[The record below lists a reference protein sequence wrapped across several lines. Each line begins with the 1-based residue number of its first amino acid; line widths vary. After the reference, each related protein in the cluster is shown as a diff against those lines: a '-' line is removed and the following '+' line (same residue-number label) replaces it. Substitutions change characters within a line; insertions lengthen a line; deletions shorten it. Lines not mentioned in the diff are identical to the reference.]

1 MGERRMA
8 AHKAPR
14 YAIYYAP
21 ELGSALDTFGQT
33 WLGQRGHDALASAI
47 GKSSEVSI
55 DRIGEL
61 TDSPR
66 RYGFHG
72 TLKPP
77 FELNPAN
84 RPEGLLEA
92 ARVFARSRGPIQ
104 LPPLELAVIG
114 KFIAL
119 TPIAESAALE
129 KLAAACVRAFEGFR
143 TPLSKQQEEDYK
155 LNKLTVH
162 QEQMLEHWGY
172 PYVMEEFRFHI
183 SLTDRIDD
191 DRERNTVM
199 ELLTSLT
206 RPFLGEPVS
215 VRDLVVFAQDAIGQP
230 MKPVER
236 IPFGRTA

>member
-1 MGERRMA
+1 MA
-8 AHKAPR
+8 AHQAPR

-21 ELGSALDTFGQT
+21 EPGSALDTFGQT
-33 WLGQRGHDALASAI
+33 WLGHRGPEALAAAI
-47 GKSSEVSI
+47 GSAGGI
-55 DRIGEL
+55 APQRIAQL
-61 TDSPR
+61 TESPR

-77 FELNPAN
+77 FELNPSN
-84 RPEGLLEA
+84 SPEGLIAA
-92 ARVFARSRGPIQ
+92 ARVFARGLTAID

-129 KLAAACVRAFEGFR
+129 RLAAACVRAFEGYR
-143 TPLSKQQEEDYK
+143 TPLSKDQEEDYK

-191 DRERNTVM
+191 DGERQSVM
-199 ELLTSLT
+199 DLLTALAQ
-206 RPFLGEPVS
+206 PVLPHPIRI
-215 VRDLVVFAQDAIGQP
+215 RDLVVFAQDGLGLP
-230 MKPVER
+230 MRPLER
-236 IPFGRTA
+236 IPFGRA

>member
-1 MGERRMA
+1 MA
-8 AHKAPR
+8 APSGPR

-21 ELGSALDTFGQT
+21 ALGSALDVFGQT
-33 WLGQRGHDALASAI
+33 WLGLRGRDALSAAL
-47 GKSSEVSI
+47 GANSSVSLE
-55 DRIGEL
+55 RISQL
-61 TDSPR
+61 TESPR

-77 FELNPAN
+77 FELNPN
-84 RPEGLLEA
+84 SRPAGLIAA
-92 ARVFARSRGPIQ
+92 ARVFASTRTPIQ

-129 KLAAACVRAFEGFR
+129 RLAAACVRAFEGYR
-143 TPLSKQQEEDYK
+143 APLSKKQEDDYK

-183 SLTDRIDD
+183 SLTDRIDE
-191 DRERNTVM
+191 DRERTAVM
-199 ELLTSLT
+199 DLLTRLT
-206 RPFLGEPVS
+206 KPVLGEPVLI
-215 VRDLVVFAQDAIGQP
+215 RDLVVFAQDGLDQP

-236 IPFGRTA
+236 IPFGRAA

>member
-1 MGERRMA
+1 MA
-8 AHKAPR
+8 AHDAPR

-21 ELGSALDTFGQT
+21 EPGSALDTFGQT
-33 WLGQRGHDALASAI
+33 WLGHNGRDALTKAI
-47 GKSSEVSI
+47 GAASKVSL
-55 DRIGEL
+55 DRIAEF

-72 TLKPP
+72 TFKPP

-84 RPEGLLEA
+84 RPEGLIEA
-92 ARVFARSRGPIQ
+92 ASVFARSRSPIE

-143 TPLSKQQEEDYK
+143 TPLSKQQEDDYK

-183 SLTDRIDD
+183 SLTDRIDTD
-191 DRERNTVM
+191 AERDSVM
-199 ELLTSLT
+199 ELLTALA
-206 RPFLGEPVS
+206 RPVLGQPILI
-215 VRDLVVFAQDAIGQP
+215 RDLVVFAQDAFGQP
-230 MKPVER
+230 MRVIER
-236 IPFGRTA
+236 IPFGRAA

>member
-1 MGERRMA
+1 MA
-8 AHKAPR
+8 APTAPR

-21 ELGSALDTFGQT
+21 DIGSALDTFGHT
-33 WLGQRGHDALASAI
+33 WLGLRGREALAAAV
-47 GKSSEVSI
+47 GTSSKVAL
-55 DRIGEL
+55 DRIDQL
-61 TDSPR
+61 TESPR

-84 RPEGLLEA
+84 RAAGLIEA
-92 ARVFARSRGPIQ
+92 AHVFARSRAPIQ

-129 KLAAACVRAFEGFR
+129 RLAAACVRAFEGFR
-143 TPLSKQQEEDYK
+143 TPLNRQQEEDYK

-191 DRERNTVM
+191 DAERDAVM
-199 ELLTSLT
+199 DLLATLAA
-206 RPFLGEPVS
+206 PVLGEPILI
-215 VRDLVVFAQDAIGQP
+215 RDLVVFAQDALGQP
-230 MKPVER
+230 MKAIER
-236 IPFGRTA
+236 IPFGRSA

>member
-1 MGERRMA
+1 MA

-21 ELGSALDTFGQT
+21 EPGSALDTFGQT
-33 WLGQRGHDALASAI
+33 WLGHRGPEALSTAVGSAGPISPQRIAQ
-47 GKSSEVSI
+47 
-55 DRIGEL
+55 L
-61 TDSPR
+61 TESPR

-77 FELNPAN
+77 FELNPAST
-84 RPEGLLEA
+84 REGLIA
-92 ARVFARSRGPIQ
+92 ATRVFARSRSPID

-129 KLAAACVRAFEGFR
+129 KLAAACVRAFEGYR
-143 TPLSKQQEEDYK
+143 TPLSKDQEEDYK

-191 DRERNTVM
+191 DGERQSVM
-199 ELLTSLT
+199 ELLTALAQ
-206 RPFLGEPVS
+206 PVLPQPIQI
-215 VRDLVVFAQDAIGQP
+215 RDLVVFAQDAIGMPMQP
-230 MKPVER
+230 LER
-236 IPFGRTA
+236 IPFGRV

>member
-1 MGERRMA
+1 MA
-8 AHKAPR
+8 AQTAPR

-21 ELGSALDTFGQT
+21 EPDSALDTFGQT
-33 WLGQRGHDALASAI
+33 WLGHRGPEVLAQAL
-47 GKSSEVSI
+47 GKNSKVPVE
-55 DRIGEL
+55 RIGQL

-77 FELNPAN
+77 FELNAVN
-84 RPEGLLEA
+84 RAEGLLAA
-92 ARVFARSRGPIQ
+92 ARVFARSRGAID

-119 TPIAESAALE
+119 TPVAESAALE
-129 KLAAACVRAFEGFR
+129 RLAAACVRAFEGFR

-191 DRERNTVM
+191 DGERQSVM
-199 ELLTSLT
+199 ELLTKLAQ
-206 RPFLGEPVS
+206 PV
-215 VRDLVVFAQDAIGQP
+215 VGQPIRIRDLVVFAQDGAGQP
-230 MKPVER
+230 MRPLER
-236 IPFGRTA
+236 IPFGRSA

>member
-1 MGERRMA
+1 MA
-8 AHKAPR
+8 AQTAPR

-21 ELGSALDTFGQT
+21 EPDSALDTFGET
-33 WLGQRGHDALASAI
+33 WLGHRGADALSAAI
-47 GKSSEVSI
+47 GNNSKVSI
-55 DRIGEL
+55 ARIEQL

-84 RPEGLLEA
+84 SPEGLLAA
-92 ARVFARSRGPIQ
+92 ARVFARSRGAID

-129 KLAAACVRAFEGFR
+129 RLAAACVRAFEGFR

-191 DRERNTVM
+191 DDERQAVM
-199 ELLTSLT
+199 ELLTKLAQ
-206 RPFLGEPVS
+206 PVVS
-215 VRDLVVFAQDAIGQP
+215 QAIRIRDLVVFAQDGVGQP
-230 MKPVER
+230 MKPLER
-236 IPFGRTA
+236 IPFGRPA

>member
-1 MGERRMA
+1 MGVQT
-8 AHKAPR
+8 APR

-21 ELGSALDTFGQT
+21 EPESALDTFGQT
-33 WLGQRGHDALASAI
+33 WLGHRGRAALEAAI
-47 GKSSEVSI
+47 GKYAKPSLE
-55 DRIGEL
+55 RIGEL
-61 TDSPR
+61 TESPR

-77 FELNPAN
+77 FELNAVN
-84 RPEGLLEA
+84 RPEGLLAA
-92 ARVFARSRGPIQ
+92 ARVFARSRGPIE

-129 KLAAACVRAFEGFR
+129 RLAAACVRAFEGFR
-143 TPLSKQQEEDYK
+143 TPLSKKQEEDYK
-155 LNKLTVH
+155 RNKLTVH

-191 DRERNTVM
+191 DHERQSVM
-199 ELLTSLT
+199 DLLSKLAQ
-206 RPFLGEPVS
+206 PVLGQPIRI
-215 VRDLVVFAQDAIGQP
+215 RDLVVFAQDAIGQP
-230 MKPVER
+230 MTPLER
-236 IPFGRTA
+236 IPFGRNV

>member
-1 MGERRMA
+1 MA
-8 AHKAPR
+8 AQTAPR

-21 ELGSALDTFGQT
+21 DPDSALDIFGQT
-33 WLGQRGHDALASAI
+33 WLGHRGPDALAAAI
-47 GKSSEVSI
+47 GKDAKVSI
-55 DRIGEL
+55 PRIGQL
-61 TDSPR
+61 TESPR

-77 FELNPAN
+77 FELNVTNSA
-84 RPEGLLEA
+84 EGLLTA
-92 ARVFARSRGPIQ
+92 ARVFARSRSPIE

-129 KLAAACVRAFEGFR
+129 RLAAACVRAFEGFR
-143 TPLSKQQEEDYK
+143 TPLSTRQEDDYK

-191 DRERNTVM
+191 DDERDAVM
-199 ELLTSLT
+199 GLLTKLAH
-206 RPFLGEPVS
+206 PVLGQPLRI
-215 VRDLVVFAQDAIGQP
+215 RDIVVFAQDALGQP
-230 MKPVER
+230 MKPLER
-236 IPFGRTA
+236 IPFGRSA

>member
-1 MGERRMA
+1 MA
-8 AHKAPR
+8 AQTAPR

-21 ELGSALDTFGQT
+21 EPDSALDTFGQT
-33 WLGQRGHDALASAI
+33 WLGHRGVDALAAAL
-47 GKSSEVSI
+47 GKTSTVTVE
-55 DRIGEL
+55 RIGQL
-61 TDSPR
+61 TESPR

-77 FELNPAN
+77 FELNAAN
-84 RPEGLLEA
+84 RPEGLLAA
-92 ARVFARSRGPIQ
+92 ARVFARSRAEIE

-129 KLAAACVRAFEGFR
+129 RLAAACVRAFEGFR

-191 DRERNTVM
+191 DRERQGVM
-199 ELLTSLT
+199 ELLTKLAQ
-206 RPFLGEPVS
+206 PV
-215 VRDLVVFAQDAIGQP
+215 VGQPIRIRDLVVFAQDGIGQP
-230 MKPVER
+230 MTPLER
-236 IPFGRTA
+236 IPFGRNA

>member
-1 MGERRMA
+1 MA
-8 AHKAPR
+8 AQTAPR

-21 ELGSALDTFGQT
+21 EPDSALDTFGQT
-33 WLGQRGHDALASAI
+33 WLGHRGADALAAAI
-47 GKSSEVSI
+47 GNNSKVSVA
-55 DRIGEL
+55 RIEQL

-77 FELNPAN
+77 FELNAAN
-84 RPEGLLEA
+84 SPEGLLAA
-92 ARVFARSRGPIQ
+92 ARVFARSRGAID

-129 KLAAACVRAFEGFR
+129 RLAAACVRAFEGFR

-191 DRERNTVM
+191 DDERHAVM
-199 ELLTSLT
+199 ELLTKLA
-206 RPFLGEPVS
+206 RPVLGQPIRI
-215 VRDLVVFAQDAIGQP
+215 RDLVVFAQDSVGQP
-230 MKPVER
+230 MKTLER
-236 IPFGRTA
+236 IPFGRPA

>member
-1 MGERRMA
+1 MA

-21 ELGSALDTFGQT
+21 EPGSALDTFGQT
-33 WLGQRGHDALASAI
+33 WLGHRGPGALTAAI
-47 GKSSEVSI
+47 GGAGTISPQ
-55 DRIGEL
+55 RIEQL
-61 TDSPR
+61 TESPR

-77 FELNPAN
+77 FELNPTN
-84 RPEGLLEA
+84 TPEGLIAA
-92 ARVFARSRGPIQ
+92 ARVFARSRAPID

-119 TPIAESAALE
+119 TPISESAALE
-129 KLAAACVRAFEGFR
+129 RLAAACVRAFEGYR
-143 TPLSKQQEEDYK
+143 TPLSKDQEEDYK

-162 QEQMLEHWGY
+162 QEQMLKHWGY

-191 DRERNTVM
+191 DRERQSVM
-199 ELLTSLT
+199 ELLTALAQ
-206 RPFLGEPVS
+206 PVLPQPIQI
-215 VRDLVVFAQDAIGQP
+215 RDLVVFAQDGIGLP
-230 MKPVER
+230 MKPLER
-236 IPFGRTA
+236 IPFGRT

>member
-1 MGERRMA
+1 MG

-21 ELGSALDTFGQT
+21 EPGSALDTFGQT
-33 WLGQRGHDALASAI
+33 WLGLHGKDALTAAVGKTAKLSA
-47 GKSSEVSI
+47 
-55 DRIGEL
+55 DRIWDL

-77 FELNPAN
+77 FTLNPAN
-84 RPEGLLEA
+84 SLDGLLAA
-92 ARVFARSRGPIQ
+92 ARVFARSRVPIE
-104 LPPLELAVIG
+104 LPPVELAVIG

-119 TPIAESAALE
+119 SPTAESASLE
-129 KLAAACVRAFEGFR
+129 KLAAACVRAFEGYR
-143 TPLSKQQEEDYK
+143 APLSKQQEDDYK

-183 SLTDRIDD
+183 SLTDRIDSD
-191 DRERNTVM
+191 DERETVM
-199 ELLTSLT
+199 ELLQAFAK
-206 RPFLGEPVS
+206 PILGKPVLI
-215 VRDLVVFAQDAIGQP
+215 RDLVVFAQDGMGLP
-230 MKPVER
+230 MRPIER
-236 IPFGRTA
+236 ITFGHGV

>member
-1 MGERRMA
+1 MA
-8 AHKAPR
+8 AHNAPR

-21 ELGSALDTFGQT
+21 EPGSALDTFGQT
-33 WLGQRGHDALASAI
+33 WLGRRGERALSDAI
-47 GKSSEVSI
+47 GKTSKVSAA
-55 DRIGEL
+55 RIAEL
-61 TDSPR
+61 TESPA

-77 FELNPAN
+77 FQLNPTN
-84 RPEGLLEA
+84 TPEALLA
-92 ARVFARSRGPIQ
+92 VARVFARSRAPIE

-129 KLAAACVRAFEGFR
+129 RLAAACVRAFEGYR
-143 TPLSKQQEEDYK
+143 TPLTKEQEEDYK

-191 DRERNTVM
+191 DAEREAVM
-199 ELLTSLT
+199 NVLTTLAQ
-206 RPFLGEPVS
+206 PV
-215 VRDLVVFAQDAIGQP
+215 VGQAIQIRDLVVVVQDGVGQP
-230 MKPVER
+230 MRPLER
-236 IPFGRTA
+236 IPFGRAA

>member
-1 MGERRMA
+1 MA
-8 AHKAPR
+8 APTAPR

-21 ELGSALDTFGQT
+21 DPDSALDTFGQT
-33 WLGQRGHDALASAI
+33 WLGHRGPEALAAAI
-47 GKSSEVSI
+47 GKDGKVSI
-55 DRIGEL
+55 ARIGQL
-61 TDSPR
+61 TESPR

-77 FELNPAN
+77 FELNVAN
-84 RPEGLLEA
+84 RAEGLLAA
-92 ARVFARSRGPIQ
+92 ARVFARSRSPIE

-119 TPIAESAALE
+119 TPVAESAALE
-129 KLAAACVRAFEGFR
+129 RLAAACVRAFEGFR
-143 TPLSKQQEEDYK
+143 TPLSTQQEEDYK

-191 DRERNTVM
+191 DGERDAVM
-199 ELLTSLT
+199 GLLTKLAQ
-206 RPFLGEPVS
+206 PILGQPLRI
-215 VRDLVVFAQDAIGQP
+215 RDIVVFAQDALGQP
-230 MKPVER
+230 MKPLER
-236 IPFGRTA
+236 IPFGRGA

>member
-1 MGERRMA
+1 MA
-8 AHKAPR
+8 APTAPR

-21 ELGSALDTFGQT
+21 ALGSALDTFGQT
-33 WLGQRGHDALASAI
+33 WLGLRGRDALAAAV
-47 GKSSEVSI
+47 GKSSPVSL
-55 DRIGEL
+55 DRINEL

-84 RPEGLLEA
+84 RAAGLIEA
-92 ARVFARSRGPIQ
+92 AQVFARSRAPIQ

-129 KLAAACVRAFEGFR
+129 RLAAACVRAFEGFR
-143 TPLSKQQEEDYK
+143 TPLSRQQEEDYK

-191 DRERNTVM
+191 DAERDAVM
-199 ELLTSLT
+199 GLLATLAT
-206 RPFLGEPVS
+206 PILGEPILI
-215 VRDLVVFAQDAIGQP
+215 RDLVVFAQDGLGQP
-230 MKPVER
+230 MKAIER
-236 IPFGRTA
+236 IPFGRNA

>member
-1 MGERRMA
+1 MA
-8 AHKAPR
+8 AQTAPR

-21 ELGSALDTFGQT
+21 EPDSALDTFGQT
-33 WLGQRGHDALASAI
+33 WLGLRGADALAAAI
-47 GKSSEVSI
+47 GRTSEVSAA
-55 DRIGEL
+55 RIAEF
-61 TDSPR
+61 TANQR
-66 RYGFHG
+66 RYAFHG

-77 FELNPAN
+77 FELNVAN
-84 RPEGLLEA
+84 TAEGLLAA
-92 ARVFARSRGPIQ
+92 ARVFARSRGPIE

-119 TPIAESAALE
+119 TPVAESAALE
-129 KLAAACVRAFEGFR
+129 RLAAACVRAFEGFR

-191 DRERNTVM
+191 DRERKAVM
-199 ELLTSLT
+199 GLLTKLAQPIVGQPL
-206 RPFLGEPVS
+206 RI
-215 VRDLVVFAQDAIGQP
+215 RDLVVFGQNGLGQP
-230 MKPVER
+230 MKPLER
-236 IPFGRTA
+236 IPFGRMA

>member
-1 MGERRMA
+1 MA
-8 AHKAPR
+8 AHSASR

-21 ELGSALDTFGQT
+21 EPGSALDTFGQT
-33 WLGQRGHDALASAI
+33 WLGHRGRDALAGAI
-47 GKSSEVSI
+47 GNKIQVST
-55 DRIGEL
+55 DRIWEL
-61 TDSPR
+61 TETPR

-84 RPEGLLEA
+84 RPQGLIEA
-92 ARVFARSRGPIQ
+92 AQVFARSRGPIE

-129 KLAAACVRAFEGFR
+129 RLAAACVRAFEGFR
-143 TPLSKQQEEDYK
+143 MPLSKQQEDDYK

-191 DRERNTVM
+191 DTERQSVM
-199 ELLTSLT
+199 DLLSALAK
-206 RPFLGEPVS
+206 PMLGQPILI
-215 VRDLVVFAQDAIGQP
+215 RDLVVFAQDGIGQP
-230 MKPVER
+230 MKVVQR
-236 IPFGRTA
+236 IPFGRTK

>member
-1 MGERRMA
+1 MA
-8 AHKAPR
+8 APTAPR

-21 ELGSALDTFGQT
+21 DIGSALDTFGHT
-33 WLGQRGHDALASAI
+33 WLGLRGREALAAAV
-47 GKSSEVSI
+47 GTSSKVSL
-55 DRIGEL
+55 DRIDQL

-84 RPEGLLEA
+84 RAAGLIEA
-92 ARVFARSRGPIQ
+92 AHVFARSRAPIQ

-129 KLAAACVRAFEGFR
+129 RLAAACVRAFEGFR
-143 TPLSKQQEEDYK
+143 TPLNRQQEEDYK

-191 DRERNTVM
+191 DAERDAVM
-199 ELLTSLT
+199 DLLATLAA
-206 RPFLGEPVS
+206 PVLGEPILI
-215 VRDLVVFAQDAIGQP
+215 RDLVVFAQDALGQP
-230 MKPVER
+230 MKAIER
-236 IPFGRTA
+236 IPFGRSA